1 MRAQGPV
8 PRAGVLQQRRE
19 GADPKAS
26 WRDNAMRSLRTAVL
40 VAAALV
46 AGSAE
51 ARVSIDPYV
60 SIKSTKSVKPQKA
73 DKTKEDE
80 TVKQRK
86 EAGLRAT
93 VKFFRLFGIQAS
105 AGQSTL
111 TTTEKTQNVTD
122 EYGEIDY
129 DSDLN
134 MSTDTPDTLVKIT
147 EVQRNAKLSVVLDPS
162 FWIFILR
169 AKAGVTATQRIV
181 TVEETDKDPTT
192 ATFGPTYK
200 PHSGFG
206 LGVRFSPK
214 IYAMAEYNMFHYKF
228 PELEPFEREVAVSF
242 SVEL

>member
-1 MRAQGPV
+1 MRKLAQILGLLLAFGAAPAM
-8 PRAGVLQQRRE
+8 AG
-19 GADPKAS
+19 
-26 WRDNAMRSLRTAVL
+26 
-40 VAAALV
+40 
-46 AGSAE
+46 
-51 ARVSIDPYV
+51 VSIDPYV

-93 VKFFRLFGIQAS
+93 LKFYRLFGIQAS

-111 TTTEKTQNVTD
+111 KTTEKTQNVTD

-129 DSDLN
+129 NSDLN
-134 MSTDTPDTLVKIT
+134 MSTDTPDTLVTIT

-181 TVEETDKDPTT
+181 TVEEADKDPTT
-192 ATFGPTYK
+192 VTTGPTYK

-206 LGVRFSPK
+206 FGVRFTPK

-242 SVEL
+242 SVEM